1 MKRGGRGKRSAA
13 EREGA
18 KAGVAKERTAR
29 AETAEGAGAAET
41 AGEAKA
47 AKAGAEKRAE
57 GAETKGAAGVKK
69 KAKAQGA
76 KETAKAV
83 GATEGMRADN
93 PPPAR
98 ELYRE
103 GEVPVLDVNIELP
116 RGEELPRGVC
126 AYYRALTEAY
136 ARGARE
142 RLLPAARE
150 ALLALPAERRRF
162 GFRRYR
168 LTVKGRT
175 EVHGDYLLVTR
186 ETVLAY
192 GAAVRRR
199 EVCEVFR
206 LSSGRLT
213 PPLVF
218 LRDACGKL
226 PRGIRRFRRAEM
238 TLSDGAAILTTAR
251 GRTLRV
257 PLPGGMQDGGEKENV
272 NGLFL
277 IF

>member
-1 MKRGGRGKRSAA
+1 MKRGGRGKRSAG

-18 KAGVAKERTAR
+18 KAGV
-29 AETAEGAGAAET
+29 
-41 AGEAKA
+41 
-47 AKAGAEKRAE
+47 
-57 GAETKGAAGVKK
+57 KK
-69 KAKAQGA
+69 KAEAQGA

-83 GATEGMRADN
+83 GAAEGKRADD
-93 PPPAR
+93 PLPAR

-103 GEVPVLDVNIELP
+103 GEVPVLDVNVELP

-126 AYYRALTEAY
+126 AYYRALAEAY

-142 RLLPAARE
+142 RLLPAARA

-168 LTVKGRT
+168 LGVTGRT
-175 EVHGDYLLVTR
+175 EIHGDYLLVTR
-186 ETVLAY
+186 ETVLAC

-213 PPLVF
+213 PPLAF

-257 PLPGGMQDGGEKENV
+257 PLPGGTQDGGGK
-272 NGLFL
+272 GKC
-277 IF
+277 